1 MVIDSSRPL
10 PAAPRPKW
18 ELPAIVEIR
27 IRRTGVRAPE
37 HKHFRSA
44 LPDRREAVEF
54 LVRTSGPIPARAL
67 GPALFVGDVEVA
79 ESQEAGENLYRFFAF
94 DLDRLK
100 LRAPIAWGWL
110 GPKRNERIRT
120 KYRYELARE

>member
-1 MVIDSSRPL
+1 MAIDSSRPL
-10 PAAPRPKW
+10 PTAPRPKW
-18 ELPAIVEIR
+18 ELPAIVDIKT
-27 IRRTGVRAPE
+27 RRTVVPAPV

-44 LPDRREAVEF
+44 LPDRRDAVEF

-100 LRAPIAWGWL
+100 SRAPIAFGWM
-110 GPKRNERIRT
+110 GATKSERIRT
-120 KYRYELARE
+120 KFRYELARE

>member
-1 MVIDSSRPL
+1 MVIDSSHPS
-10 PAAPRPKW
+10 AAPRPKW

-27 IRRTGVRAPE
+27 IRRTVVRAPE

-100 LRAPIAWGWL
+100 PRAPIAWGWL
-110 GPKRNERIRT
+110 GAKRNERIRT
-120 KYRYELARE
+120 KHRYELARE